1 MRRTEYSKNT
11 SIFGTLIAAV
21 CILVYLGAL
30 VSVIVRISASM
41 DQRRADARREF
52 HVLADRASA
61 AGAASFMDEIY
72 IEIVQ
77 NALND
82 SRVLEGVLIST
93 PNGVFGFERERGH
106 ALIWIDGSPSFRNRF
121 DFSRQELFEPLR
133 IPGMWNVNIAAVAG
147 VFDYAELADTLRRA
161 MILIAAALAVAF
173 LTLLVE
179 SSVQRQR
186 EPIPANAR
194 ASAASREGAREDV
207 RRPFAAEPRKEADR
221 EIRSERPKSPPH
233 RPGNYSER
241 GQVVR
246 KEHTEDRLAEEMSR
260 SAAAG
265 QDLAFIVVEFK
276 PSGADNYYARL
287 AADAA
292 RFFSSREFICERGE
306 RGLSIIC
313 PGLSLDMGFLN
324 ATEFHN
330 RVLGKY
336 PEVFKSKTD
345 LCMGVSACSGRE
357 MINAARLVFEAEEA
371 LERSLM
377 DPVSHVIAF
386 KSDPDKSRAFME
398 GRKSG
403 ARAED

>member
-1 MRRTEYSKNT
+1 MRRLEYSKNT

-30 VSVIVRISASM
+30 VSVIVRISVSM

-77 NALND
+77 NALNE
-82 SRVLEGVLIST
+82 SRVLEGVIIST
-93 PNGVFGFERERGH
+93 PGGEFGFERERGH
-106 ALIWIDGSPSFRNRF
+106 ALTWVDGSPRFRSRF

-133 IPGMWNVNIAAVAG
+133 IHGMWNVNIHAVAG
-147 VFDYAELADTLRRA
+147 VFDYAELAEALRTA

-179 SSVQRQR
+179 SSVHRQQG
-186 EPIPANAR
+186 PVPASAR
-194 ASAASREGAREDV
+194 AAAAPREGAREDM
-207 RRPFAAEPRKEADR
+207 RRPFVAEARHESDR
-221 EIRSERPKSPPH
+221 EIRSERPKPPPH
-233 RPGNYSER
+233 KPGNYSER
-241 GQVVR
+241 GHVVR
-246 KEHTEDRLAEEMSR
+246 KEHTEDRLAEEMAR
-260 SAAAG
+260 SVAAG
-265 QDLAFIVVEFK
+265 QDLAFIVAEFK
-276 PSGADNYYARL
+276 PAEADNYYARL

-292 RFFSSREFICERGE
+292 RFFSSREFICERGD

-330 RVLGKY
+330 RVIGKY
-336 PEVFKSKTD
+336 PDVFKNKTD
-345 LCMGVSACSGRE
+345 LCMGVSACSGRDL
-357 MINAARLVFEAEEA
+357 INAARLVFEAEEA

-377 DPVSHVIAF
+377 DPVSHIIAF
-386 KSDPDKSRAFME
+386 KSDPDKYRAFME

-403 ARAED
+403 ARD